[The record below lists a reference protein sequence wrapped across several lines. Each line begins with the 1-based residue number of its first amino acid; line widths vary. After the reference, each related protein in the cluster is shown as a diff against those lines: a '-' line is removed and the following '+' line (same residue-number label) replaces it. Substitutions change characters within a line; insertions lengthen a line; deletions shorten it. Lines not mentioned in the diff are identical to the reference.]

1 MSGIRKFV
9 AVVAAVV
16 PAVLA
21 TGCHPFGLGIFTPIP
36 VQPWVAEKHD
46 RGDPVRPQQPVRVR
60 GAEEITDRP
69 RPLEVSGEHDAGIRR

>member
-9 AVVAAVV
+9 AVAAAVV

-36 VQPWVAEKHD
+36 VQPWVAERMTQK
-46 RGDPVRPQQPVRVR
+46 
-60 GAEEITDRP
+60 
-69 RPLEVSGEHDAGIRR
+69 